1 MFSLLIF
8 LKILRMHYITGQRE
22 YVGTMTAVY
31 LIWYISCTCTFLSL
45 SGGGGTPCVRHLGQ
59 QRYACMEYD

>member
-22 YVGTMTAVY
+22 YIGYRASCVPYMVHQLY
-31 LIWYISCTCTFLSL
+31 LHFSLSL
-45 SGGGGTPCVRHLGQ
+45 WWWWYTMCTTLGSANICL
-59 QRYACMEYD
+59 YGV

>member
-45 SGGGGTPCVRHLGQ
+45 WWWWYTMCTTLGSAKICL
-59 QRYACMEYD
+59 YGV